1 MRKWLILLLGTAL
14 LAGCGQGG
22 ATEPAA
28 VGELPVV
35 QEAVG
40 AMIAEAVIEPA
51 HWSELSFTTGGTVV
65 EVSVDP
71 GDAVA
76 EGDLLV
82 QLDPTDAAL
91 AVQEAEAALAA
102 AQAQLAQV
110 KAGARPEEIAEAE
123 SRLSDAEAVLSQAEA
138 QRDQLAAGATAAEV
152 AAAQAEVAAA
162 EAEQR
167 AALQQRDRAYEQKD
181 EEVREQ
187 ADYQLYAAN
196 EAVAAARARLDAAQS
211 GAMARLR
218 EAGAGVE
225 ASSAQREVAQAELDL
240 LKAGVTPEEVAVSV
254 AAVQQAEAALAIARA
269 ALERTEIRAPFAGT
283 VTRVDIEVGETAA
296 AGEVIVV
303 LAILDQLQARTVDLT
318 ELDVAQLTE
327 GQAAVVKVDA
337 LPDVEL
343 SGRVARIGLR
353 SVDYR
358 GDVTYPVTVELEEN
372 VPGLRWGMTAL
383 VEIEVD

>member
-1 MRKWLILLLGTAL
+1 MRKWLILLLGAAL

-22 ATEPAA
+22 AAEPAA
-28 VGELPVV
+28 VEEVPVV
-35 QEAVG
+35 QEAEG
-40 AMIAEAVIEPA
+40 AVIAEAVIEPV
-51 HWSELSFTTGGTVV
+51 HWGELLFTTGGTVV
-65 EVSVDP
+65 EVLVDP
-71 GDAVA
+71 GDTVA

-82 QLDPTDAAL
+82 QLDPTDGEL

-110 KAGARPEEIAEAE
+110 KAGPRPEEIAEAE
-123 SRLSDAEAVLSQAEA
+123 SRLSDAQAALSQAVA
-138 QRDQLAAGATAAEV
+138 QRDQLTAGATEAEV

-181 EEVREQ
+181 KEVREQ

-196 EAVAAARARLDAAQS
+196 EAVAAAQAQLDAAQS
-211 GAMARLR
+211 GGAARLR
-218 EAGAGVE
+218 EAGAGVQ
-225 ASSAQREVAQAELDL
+225 ASSAQRDVAQAELDL
-240 LKAGVTPEEVAVSV
+240 LKAGVTPEEIAVSE
-254 AAVQQAEAALAIARA
+254 AAVQQAEAALAMAKA
-269 ALERTEIRAPFAGT
+269 ALERTAIRAPFAGA

-296 AGEVIVV
+296 PGEVVVV

-318 ELDVAQLTE
+318 ELDVAQVTE
-327 GQAAVVKVDA
+327 GQAAAVKVDA

-343 SGRVARIGLR
+343 RGRVARIDLR

-383 VEIEVD
+383 VELKAD

>member
-1 MRKWLILLLGTAL
+1 MRKWLILLLGAAL
-14 LAGCGQGG
+14 LSGCGQGG
-22 ATEPAA
+22 AAEPAA

-82 QLDPTDAAL
+82 QLDRTDAEL

-123 SRLSDAEAVLSQAEA
+123 SRLSDAGAMLSQAEA

-181 EEVREQ
+181 KEVREQ
-187 ADYQLYAAN
+187 ADYQLYAAR

-211 GAMARLR
+211 GATARLR

-225 ASSAQREVAQAELDL
+225 ASSAQQDVARAELDL
-240 LKAGVTPEEVAVSV
+240 LKAGVTPEEIAVSV
-254 AAVQQAEAALAIARA
+254 AAVQQAEAALAIAKV

-296 AGEVIVV
+296 PGEVIVV

-343 SGRVARIGLR
+343 GGRVARIGLR
-353 SVDYR
+353 AVDYR

-372 VPGLRWGMTAL
+372 VQGLRWGMTAL